1 MIRFSD
7 NGRLSTLA
15 HVEEQSRGQEGSTRL
30 GGLRSSGISWK
41 CLERD
46 SIVAAAEGVY
56 AILHAV
62 NPPSADVRIMRCWN
76 LVSLL
81 HKLRE

>member
-1 MIRFSD
+1 
-7 NGRLSTLA
+7 
-15 HVEEQSRGQEGSTRL
+15 
-30 GGLRSSGISWK
+30 
-41 CLERD
+41 LERD